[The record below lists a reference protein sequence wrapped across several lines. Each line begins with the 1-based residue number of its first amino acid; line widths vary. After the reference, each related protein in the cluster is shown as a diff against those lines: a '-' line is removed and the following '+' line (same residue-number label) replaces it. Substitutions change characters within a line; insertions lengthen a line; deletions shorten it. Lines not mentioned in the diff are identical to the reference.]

1 LQLKLNGMKLSKQ
14 TIIFF
19 SILVAVSTL
28 VKVLCAPQINLSG
41 FTAVIAVSL
50 FAGLNIQDKKLA
62 FLLPL
67 ITLFVT
73 DVLLQILHA
82 VNVFPYAGFYSG
94 QITNYVLFILLTLVG
109 IAFRNYK
116 TAGIVAAAFIGPTVF
131 FLLSNFVVWK
141 TQAGIMGYN
150 TDISGLWQSYNLGL
164 PFYRNSLISTF
175 IFLPAFIA
183 LYNRLAY
190 GRFSLAHAKN

>member
-1 LQLKLNGMKLSKQ
+1 MKLSRQ

-19 SILVAVSTL
+19 FILIAVSTL

-41 FTAVIAVSL
+41 FTAVIAISL
-50 FAGLNIQDKKLA
+50 FAGLTIEDKKLA

-67 ITLFVT
+67 LTLFIT
-73 DVLLQILHA
+73 DVLLQVLHA
-82 VNVFPYAGFYSG
+82 VNLFPYSGFYSG
-94 QITNYVLFILLTLVG
+94 QIINYILFVLLTSVGVLFRNFKTVG
-109 IAFRNYK
+109 I
-116 TAGIVAAAFIGPTVF
+116 IAAAFIGPAVF

-141 TQAGIMGYN
+141 FQADIMGYN
-150 TDISGLWQSYNLGL
+150 KDISGLWQSYSLGV

-183 LYNRLAY
+183 LYNRIVY
-190 GRFSLAHAKN
+190 GKFELAHAKN

>member
-1 LQLKLNGMKLSKQ
+1 MKLSKQ

-19 SILVAVSTL
+19 FILVAVSTL
-28 VKVLCAPQINLSG
+28 VKLLCAPQINLSG

-50 FAGLNIQDKKLA
+50 FAGLTIQDKKLA
-62 FLLPL
+62 FLFPL
-67 ITLFVT
+67 LTLFIT
-73 DVLLQILHA
+73 DVVLQVLYA
-82 VNVFPYAGFYSG
+82 VNLFPYSGFYSG
-94 QITNYVLFILLTLVG
+94 QITNYILFILLTLVG
-109 IAFRNYK
+109 IVFRNFK

-141 TQAGIMGYN
+141 TQAAIMGYN
-150 TDISGLWQSYNLGL
+150 TDISGLRQSYTLGL

-183 LYNRLAY
+183 LYNRIMY
-190 GRFSLAHAKN
+190 GKFELAHAKN